1 MEAGGRTPRGSNS
14 GLYQMWYH
22 SKAASGIGVGEEAES
37 STHPLIDRLA
47 AWGRAGPRTALRSRI
62 SFNLPSMTKSASVL
76 RDLALRPGPAN
87 PADQP
92 WAAPALL
99 PLPPHIG
106 IAIVGSGFS
115 GLGTAIALSHEGYA
129 DDLIILERRS
139 SVGGTWHD
147 NSYPG
152 CRCDVPSNLYSF
164 SFAPN
169 PGWTETFSAQPE
181 IERYLQRTA
190 REFGV
195 LDKIAFDAALE
206 NARWDAERRVWHLE
220 TSRGS
225 LTADFLIYGGGLLS
239 EPSVPEIS
247 GASSFAGTTFHSAQW
262 NHAHDLTGR
271 RVAIIGTGASTIQF
285 LPIVQKSAGQVIL
298 FQRTPPW
305 VFPHRNRPTTG
316 VERLAFRVLPWTQ
329 RVSRARNY
337 WMGEGLLGRLLIT
350 NSPKLARIEK
360 LARRLLDR
368 QVADPVLR
376 DKLTPTYTPGCKRL
390 LQSNDYYPALQR
402 PNVSVETEKIIELRP
417 EGVVTADG
425 TLHRVDTIIYGTGFR
440 ITNNPMAEKVH
451 RADGRTLA
459 EYWAATGMRA
469 YCGTSI
475 PGFPNFFMMAG
486 PNTGIGHTSLVV
498 MIEAQVAHLVGA
510 LRAVRARAART
521 VEVRPDV
528 LERWSTEVQAKAAPT
543 VWNSGGCSSWY
554 LDDAG
559 RNTTLWPDY
568 TYRFIRRTK
577 TFDPADYVLS

>member
-1 MEAGGRTPRGSNS
+1 M
-14 GLYQMWYH
+14 
-22 SKAASGIGVGEEAES
+22 
-37 STHPLIDRLA
+37 
-47 AWGRAGPRTALRSRI
+47 
-62 SFNLPSMTKSASVL
+62 PSMTKSASVL
-76 RDLALRPGPAN
+76 RDPASRPDPVN

-92 WAAPALL
+92 WSAPALL
-99 PLPPHIG
+99 PLPPHIT

-115 GLGTAIALSHEGYA
+115 GLGAAIALSHEGYG

-169 PGWTETFSAQPE
+169 PHWSETFSAQPE

-190 REFGV
+190 RQYGV
-195 LDKIAFDAALE
+195 LEKVAFDTALE
-206 NARWDAERRVWHLE
+206 GARWDADRGLWNIE

-225 LTADFLIYGGGLLS
+225 LTADFLINGGGGLS
-239 EPSVPEIS
+239 EPFIPDIP

-262 NHAHDLTGR
+262 NHGHDLTGR
-271 RVAIIGTGASTIQF
+271 RVAIIGTGASTTQF
-285 LPIVQKSAGQVIL
+285 LPVVQRSAGQVVL

-316 VERLAFRVLPWTQ
+316 VERLAFRMAPWTQ

-337 WMGEGLLGRLLIT
+337 WMGEALLGTMLIRNSPRLGRL
-350 NSPKLARIEK
+350 EK
-360 LARRLLDR
+360 LAQRFLAR
-368 QVADPVLR
+368 QVRDPELR
-376 DKLTPTYTPGCKRL
+376 AKLTPTYTPGCKRL

-402 PNVSVETEKIIELRP
+402 PNVSVETEKIIEIRP

-440 ITNNPMAEKVH
+440 ITSNPMAEKVH
-451 RADGRTLA
+451 GADGRTLK
-459 EYWAATGMRA
+459 EYWAGTGMRA
-469 YCGTSI
+469 YCGTTI
-475 PGFPNFFMMAG
+475 PGFPNFFMLAG

-498 MIEAQVAHLVGA
+498 MIEAQVAHVVGA
-510 LRAVRARAART
+510 LRALRARGGR
-521 VEVRPDV
+521 VVDVRPDV
-528 LERWSTEVQAKAAPT
+528 LERWSTEVQTKAAPT

-568 TYRFIRRTK
+568 TFRFVRRTR
-577 TFDPADYVLS
+577 TFDPDDYVLS